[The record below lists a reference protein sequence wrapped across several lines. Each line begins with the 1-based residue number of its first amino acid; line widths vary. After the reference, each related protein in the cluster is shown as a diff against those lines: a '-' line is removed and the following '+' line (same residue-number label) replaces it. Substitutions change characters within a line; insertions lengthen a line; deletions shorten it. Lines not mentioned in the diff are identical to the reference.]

1 MESKDKVFSIQL
13 KGGLDGSSADDFYRY
28 FESQLNK
35 GYKKFLFQLGSLEF
49 ITSNGISTLVKIHKQ
64 IVKSNAVY
72 AIYGL
77 KSEVEDVLKLVGLF
91 DKFPIFRNHNS
102 AESFLLQMDVS
113 GTEPNTKKPFALSQP
128 SDHKKSGE
136 ESKSDSNKI
145 RFYFSGKSREEGK
158 SNPTKEPVST
168 LESLKDETTESKPSP
183 SPMEVV
189 LEEKINQLRLEIKES
204 LSSELERRFSHYKSG
219 ASATESTQ
227 LDKIPNYIQ
236 SKTKQLETI
245 ERIIQC
251 EVCGTRLRLFK
262 FGKHECPSCK
272 TQFQL
277 SPNGSIRFLEK
288 LNPI

>member
-35 GYKKFLFQLGSLEF
+35 GYRKFLFQLGSLDF
-49 ITSNGISTLVKIHKQ
+49 ITSNGISILVKIHKQ
-64 IVKSNAVY
+64 VLKANAVY

-77 KSEVEDVLKLVGLF
+77 KEEVEDVLRLVGLF
-91 DKFPIFRNHNS
+91 ERLPVFRSHNA
-102 AESFLLQMDVS
+102 AESFLLQVDVS
-113 GTEPNTKKPFALSQP
+113 PKETVDS
-128 SDHKKSGE
+128 H
-136 ESKSDSNKI
+136 SKSMQEAPTRKEMDSEPKSEENRI
-145 RFYFSGKSREEGK
+145 RFYFTGKSKGEGK
-158 SNPTKEPVST
+158 EIRDKEPIST
-168 LESLKDETTESKPSP
+168 LESLPTEQTNVNPSP
-183 SPMEVV
+183 SPMETV

-204 LSSELERRFSHYKSG
+204 LQSELERRFSVYKSG
-219 ASATESTQ
+219 KEPETK

-262 FGKHECPSCK
+262 FGKHECPNCK
-272 TQFQL
+272 IQFQL

-288 LNPI
+288 LNPL

>member
-13 KGGLDGSSADDFYRY
+13 KGGLDGSSAEDFYRY

-35 GYKKFLFQLGSLEF
+35 GYRKFLFQLGALDYV
-49 ITSNGISTLVKIHKQ
+49 TSNGISILIKIHKQ
-64 IVKSNAVY
+64 ILKSNAVY

-77 KSEVEDVLKLVGLF
+77 KAEVEDVLKLVGLF
-91 DKFPIFRNHNS
+91 DKLPVFRSHHS
-102 AESFLLQMDVS
+102 AESFLLQVDLSSENNESNHPNDSDVI
-113 GTEPNTKKPFALSQP
+113 PNQKGLR
-128 SDHKKSGE
+128 E
-136 ESKSDSNKI
+136 EQTPNQNQI
-145 RFYFSGKSREEGK
+145 RFYFTGKSKGEGK
-158 SNPTKEPVST
+158 ESREKEPVSK
-168 LESLKDETTESKPSP
+168 LESLPSENKAVQMQNPSMET
-183 SPMEVV
+183 V
-189 LEEKINQLRLEIKES
+189 LEEKINQLRLEIKDS
-204 LSSELERRFSHYKSG
+204 LQSELERRFSVYKSG
-219 ASATESTQ
+219 KEPEANLE
-227 LDKIPNYIQ
+227 KIPSYIQ
-236 SKTKQLETI
+236 SKTKQLETV

>member
-35 GYKKFLFQLGSLEF
+35 GYRKFLFQLGSLDF
-49 ITSNGISTLVKIHKQ
+49 ITSNGISILVKIHKQ
-64 IVKSNAVY
+64 VLKANAVY

-77 KSEVEDVLKLVGLF
+77 KEEVEDVLKLVGLF
-91 DKFPIFRNHNS
+91 ERLPVFRSHNA
-102 AESFLLQMDVS
+102 AESFLLQVDVS
-113 GTEPNTKKPFALSQP
+113 PKETVDS
-128 SDHKKSGE
+128 H
-136 ESKSDSNKI
+136 SKSMQEAPTRKEMDSEPKSEENRI
-145 RFYFSGKSREEGK
+145 RFYFTGKSKGEGK
-158 SNPTKEPVST
+158 ENRDKEPIST
-168 LESLKDETTESKPSP
+168 LESLPAEETKVFSSP
-183 SPMEVV
+183 SPMETV

-204 LSSELERRFSHYKSG
+204 LQSELERRFSVYKPG
-219 ASATESTQ
+219 KEPETK

-262 FGKHECPSCK
+262 FGKHECPNCK

-288 LNPI
+288 LNPL

>member
-35 GYKKFLFQLGSLEF
+35 GYRKFLFQLGALDF
-49 ITSNGISTLVKIHKQ
+49 ITSNGISILVKIHKQ

-91 DKFPIFRNHNS
+91 ETLPIFRSHNA
-102 AESFLLQMDVS
+102 AESFLLQVDVS
-113 GTEPNTKKPFALSQP
+113 SHEREKTEITKYENPT
-128 SDHKKSGE
+128 DKKELGLGGKAE
-136 ESKSDSNKI
+136 GNKI
-145 RFYFSGKSREEGK
+145 RFYFTGKSKEEG
-158 SNPTKEPVST
+158 SVVRDKEPIST
-168 LESLKDETTESKPSP
+168 LESIKDDLPNTKTTP
-183 SPMEVV
+183 SPMETV

-219 ASATESTQ
+219 HEPEIK
-227 LDKIPNYIQ
+227 LDKIPSYIQ
-236 SKTKQLETI
+236 SKTKQLETV

-288 LNPI
+288 LNPL

>member
-35 GYKKFLFQLGSLEF
+35 GYRKFLFQLGSLDF
-49 ITSNGISTLVKIHKQ
+49 ITSNGISILVKIHKQ
-64 IVKSNAVY
+64 VLKANAVY

-77 KSEVEDVLKLVGLF
+77 KEEVEDVLKLVGLF
-91 DKFPIFRNHNS
+91 ERLPVFRSHNA
-102 AESFLLQMDVS
+102 AESFLLQVDVS
-113 GTEPNTKKPFALSQP
+113 PKETVDS
-128 SDHKKSGE
+128 H
-136 ESKSDSNKI
+136 SKSMQEAPTRKEMDSEPKSEENRI
-145 RFYFSGKSREEGK
+145 RFYFTGKSKGEGK
-158 SNPTKEPVST
+158 ENRDKEPIST
-168 LESLKDETTESKPSP
+168 LESLPTEQSKVISGPSQMET
-183 SPMEVV
+183 V

-204 LSSELERRFSHYKSG
+204 LQSELERRFSVYKPG
-219 ASATESTQ
+219 KEPETK

-236 SKTKQLETI
+236 SKTKQLETV

-262 FGKHECPSCK
+262 FGKHECPNCK

-288 LNPI
+288 LNPL

>member
-13 KGGLDGSSADDFYRY
+13 KGGLDGSSAEDFYRY

-35 GYKKFLFQLGSLEF
+35 GYRKFLFQLGALDY
-49 ITSNGISTLVKIHKQ
+49 ITSNGISILVKIHKQ
-64 IVKSNAVY
+64 ILKANAVY

-77 KSEVEDVLKLVGLF
+77 KTEVEDVLKLVGLF
-91 DKFPIFRNHNS
+91 ERLPIFRSHHS
-102 AESFLLQMDVS
+102 AESFLLQVD
-113 GTEPNTKKPFALSQP
+113 LS
-128 SDHKKSGE
+128 S
-136 ESKSDSNKI
+136 ESKETFHSNQSDGKPIQKELRDGPKAEENKI
-145 RFYFSGKSREEGK
+145 RFYFTGKSKGEGK
-158 SNPTKEPVST
+158 ESQGKEPISK
-168 LESLKDETTESKPSP
+168 LESMETENKVAESKTS
-183 SPMEVV
+183 SMETV
-189 LEEKINQLRLEIKES
+189 LEEKINQLRLEIKDS
-204 LSSELERRFSHYKSG
+204 LQSELERRFSVYKSG
-219 ASATESTQ
+219 KEPDPN
-227 LDKIPNYIQ
+227 LEKIPNYIQ
-236 SKTKQLETI
+236 SKTKQLETV